1 MDLVVGASN
10 DAVKSLV
17 SKLGSLLAQE
27 YTLIRGVSD
36 DIQYINDELA
46 SMHAFLNR
54 LKQEAKH
61 DEQRQDW
68 MKQVREV
75 AYDIEDCVD
84 KVRHRLGREPRGSG
98 RAGLPQAEMVPAH
111 HAVRAPLH
119 RHRSRSATSRP
130 GHSTSA
136 SGAPGTGW
144 RT

>member
-61 DEQRQDW
+61 DEQRQGLD
-68 MKQVREV
+68 E
-75 AYDIEDCVD
+75 AGPGGGL
-84 KVRHRLGREPRGSG
+84 RHRRLRG
-98 RAGLPQAEMVPAH
+98 
-111 HAVRAPLH
+111 
-119 RHRSRSATSRP
+119 
-130 GHSTSA
+130 
-136 SGAPGTGW
+136 
-144 RT
+144 